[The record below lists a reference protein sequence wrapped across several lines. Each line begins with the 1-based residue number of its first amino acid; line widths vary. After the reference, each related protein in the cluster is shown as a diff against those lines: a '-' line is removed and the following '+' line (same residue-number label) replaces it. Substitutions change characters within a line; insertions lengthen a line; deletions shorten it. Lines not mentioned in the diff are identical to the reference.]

1 MIGVDANILVRYAVK
16 DDPQQ
21 TAQATDFLAKH
32 HCFILK
38 TVLLELVWV
47 LGSKSG
53 YDLSRELV
61 LKRVRHI
68 LGLPNVV
75 MQDAE
80 HVVIALDW
88 YEAGMDFADALHM
101 ASCYDL
107 IAFATFDKK
116 LSNKADQL
124 NISHKVIFLQTE
136 QK

>member
-16 DDPQQ
+16 DNPQQ

-32 HCFILK
+32 RCLILK

-47 LGSKSG
+47 LASKSG

-61 LKRVRHI
+61 LERVRHI

-88 YEAGMDFADALHM
+88 YEAGMDFADALHL
-101 ASCYDL
+101 ASSYDL
-107 IAFATFDKK
+107 TAFATFDKK
-116 LSNKADQL
+116 LSNKAALL
-124 NISHKVIFLQTE
+124 NISHKVIFLQTK

>member
-32 HCFILK
+32 RCFILK

-61 LKRVRHI
+61 LERVRHI
-68 LGLPNVV
+68 LGFLC
-75 MQDAE
+75 
-80 HVVIALDW
+80 W
-88 YEAGMDFADALHM
+88 TG
-101 ASCYDL
+101 
-107 IAFATFDKK
+107 FATPSVTFKI
-116 LSNKADQL
+116 A
-124 NISHKVIFLQTE
+124 